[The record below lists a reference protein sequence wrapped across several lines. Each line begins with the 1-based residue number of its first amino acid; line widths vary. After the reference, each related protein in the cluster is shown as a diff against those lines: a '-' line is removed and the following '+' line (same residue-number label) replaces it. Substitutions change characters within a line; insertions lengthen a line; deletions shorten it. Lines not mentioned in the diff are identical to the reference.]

1 MTANKK
7 RKKEGV
13 STMGGTSDVHIFIV
27 VDYGRMQEASYL
39 AFIFIKIFV
48 IEHSLD
54 WGRMDLIQAI
64 PKSAHA
70 VAAENAEQLPLL
82 LRKVWWCRAAVHCK
96 VWSQESVHSGQ
107 TEVGKTRALVEQSLD
122 SLDIV
127 STWLDRVDEKQLT
140 SKVSS
145 RQ

>member
-7 RKKEGV
+7 EKEGV

-27 VDYGRMQEASYL
+27 VDHGRMHKASHL
-39 AFIFIKIFV
+39 AFIFIKIF
-48 IEHSLD
+48 IFEHGLD
-54 WGRMDLIQAI
+54 WRRMDLIQAI
-64 PKSAHA
+64 PESTHA
-70 VAAENAEQLPLL
+70 VAAENAKQLSLL
-82 LRKVWWCRAAVHCK
+82 LRKVWWCRAAVHCE
-96 VWSQESVHSGQ
+96 VWSQKSVYSGQ
-107 TEVGKTRALVEQSLD
+107 TEVSKTRALVEQSLD

>member
-1 MTANKK
+1 
-7 RKKEGV
+7 
-13 STMGGTSDVHIFIV
+13 MGGTSDVHIFIV

-39 AFIFIKIFV
+39 AFIFIKIFIV
-48 IEHSLD
+48 EHGLN
-54 WGRMDLIQAI
+54 WRRMDLIQPI

-82 LRKVWWCRAAVHCK
+82 LRKVWWRCAAVHCE
-96 VWSQESVHSGQ
+96 VRSQESVHSGQ

-122 SLDIV
+122 S
-127 STWLDRVDEKQLT
+127 
-140 SKVSS
+140 KVSS